1 MASCAEKIIEG
12 KRINDSMGFRV
23 SSSALDN
30 EYYQHILEV
39 SRSWLLHLTTSL
51 EKEPQK
57 YVNPGETISIKK
69 VSIDNK

>member
-1 MASCAEKIIEG
+1 
-12 KRINDSMGFRV
+12 MGFRV

-30 EYYQHILEV
+30 EYYQHILGV
-39 SRSWLLHLTTSL
+39 SKNRLLHLTTSL